1 MSLTARSSSDI
12 GHVVGDRSNLEH
24 IVACSSL
31 SLACPSSSSLVTR
44 PSSEIAHHCL
54 SGLSL
59 QASLLSCSSA
69 RCSSFKVFLSLSLSL
84 YSLAL
89 LIFCFL
95 PFFLLFEFGFIL
107 SVGVG
112 VGVGVGVSEIL
123 IVF

>member
-31 SLACPSSSSLVTR
+31 SLACPSSSSLVAR

-59 QASLLSCSSA
+59 QASLLGCSGA
-69 RCSSFKVFLSLSLSL
+69 RCSSFKVFLSLSLSLSL

-112 VGVGVGVSEIL
+112 VCWCWCWC
-123 IVF
+123 